1 MATGT
6 VLLAASAGVP
16 HATAAS
22 AQGGSGFCGDTI
34 AAWKGSAYTG
44 NLKPKEGSLI
54 KVNIV
59 INDKGDKAEIRVFAA
74 SWGETGVR
82 LDTRFIN
89 EVSGENN
96 EAKWEISMP
105 TCNSKGLVDNASGYM
120 KVKKSGK
127 EYRGKMHRGY

>member
-1 MATGT
+1 MST
-6 VLLAASAGVP
+6 LFLAACAGAP

-22 AQGGSGFCGDTI
+22 VKQGSPGFCGDTI

-54 KVNIV
+54 KVNVI
-59 INDKGDKAEIRVFAA
+59 INDKGDEAEIRVFAS
-74 SWGETGVR
+74 SWGKTGVR
-82 LDTRFIN
+82 LDTSFIN

-105 TCNSKGLVDNASGYM
+105 TCNSKGQVDNASGYM
-120 KVKKSGK
+120 KVKKTGK